1 MVSRILLA
9 IGSIVFALLGLELA
23 LRVVQP
29 ARPAVLQPQ
38 IRHIYVPRDPA
49 VGRLSDY
56 WYIAPNQDAY
66 QLDVP
71 VRTSSLGIRN
81 REVSPEK
88 PVGHYRIIVLGDSH
102 AFGYGVVEER
112 TWPRLLETKLQSS
125 LVMTG
130 LEVIN
135 AGVEGLSVEQ
145 EVQLLEDRLLY
156 LKPDLVILTYYWNDM
171 PMRGLP
177 DEAWPEGAEMLPS
190 TMMPQAAPAAGQLG
204 SAARMSVVERAKRV
218 LKNSYLLYNV
228 VQRVPAL
235 QARFYPTGET
245 QWKNATLEGR
255 ESPRIRSSW
264 KFVESQIVRLK
275 ALGTKDN
282 FKTIVVVVPLFE
294 QMISDA
300 YPKAAYQTE
309 LIRIGRDHGIDIVD
323 PLPAIRASKPSY
335 PRSFIPFDGHPNGLI
350 YEVIAD
356 VVAARLSSTNVSV
369 PSAASR

>member
-1 MVSRILLA
+1 MVLRILLA
-9 IGSIVFALLGLELA
+9 IGSILLTLLCLEA
-23 LRVVQP
+23 AFRVVQP
-29 ARPAVLQPQ
+29 AGPAVLQPQ

-71 VRTSSLGIRN
+71 VRTSSIGIRN
-81 REVSPEK
+81 REVSAEK
-88 PVGHYRIIVLGDSH
+88 PLGDYRILVLGDSH

-112 TWPRLLETKLQSS
+112 TWPRLLETKLRRSR
-125 LVMTG
+125 VMPS

-145 EVQLLEDRLLY
+145 EVQLLEDRLLS
-156 LKPDLVILTYYWNDM
+156 LKPDLIILTYYWNDM

-177 DEAWPEGAEMLPS
+177 NEPWPEGAEMLPS
-190 TMMPQAAPAAGQLG
+190 TMISQTGPASSQPG
-204 SAARMSVVERAKRV
+204 SAARAGIVERAKRV
-218 LKNSYLLYNV
+218 LKNSYLLYTV
-228 VQRVPAL
+228 VQHVPAL

-264 KFVESQIVRLK
+264 TFVESQIVRLK
-275 ALGTKDN
+275 ALGVRDN
-282 FKTIVVVVPLFE
+282 FKTMVVVVPLFE

-309 LIRIGRDHGIDIVD
+309 LIRIGRDHAIDVVD

-350 YEVIAD
+350 YEVVAG
-356 VVAARLSSTNVSV
+356 VVAAHLSTSTVSV